1 MMTIETSSKVSV
13 TVFTHSYVFMWADL
27 IYDEDSKLFGLLQR
41 YSDESEAEELRSQM
55 VAYIKTQKEFDMGN
69 ELKEYE

>member
-1 MMTIETSSKVSV
+1 MLFLV
-13 TVFTHSYVFMWADL
+13 DL

-55 VAYIKTQKEFDMGN
+55 VAYIKTQKNFDMNN